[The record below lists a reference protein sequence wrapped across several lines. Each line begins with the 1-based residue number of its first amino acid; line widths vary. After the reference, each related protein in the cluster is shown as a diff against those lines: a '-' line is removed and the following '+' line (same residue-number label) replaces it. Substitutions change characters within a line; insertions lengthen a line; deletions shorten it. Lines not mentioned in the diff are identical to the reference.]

1 MLELLNSYAH
11 GYLAIP
17 VIMSCREHGMFELFQ
32 NGSVDLSN
40 EQLAKHLQANSG
52 NLQIALRLLHSMNW
66 IMPSNQDNNKYRLI
80 SKKYELIPEDILDLF
95 QFPFEDYLLNCNS
108 TPPLYPWFLRS
119 MQRWAINDSLLADFL
134 DGLLVIPLLLAMR
147 RHELIVSKRGDQF
160 TFSDKINLTVCNELF
175 QFFQTKK
182 WIYGNPE
189 IFYFSN
195 IGAFIWERIFNNAA
209 LMSYFLMFSHID
221 TLLFG
226 DAKTVFQ
233 RQLNG
238 QESHIDRTL
247 NVIGSGFQ
255 HEHYFADLT
264 DTLGHLFNRIPY
276 DEQPKYII
284 DMGCGD
290 GTLLKR
296 IYQYI
301 ESKTGRGLEL
311 ANYPLV
317 MIGVD
322 YNVEALVVT
331 RETLK
336 DIPHLTLKGDI
347 NDPEKLLADLRA
359 MNISDPDDMLHVRS
373 FLDHDRPYLA
383 PKQRKHV
390 AKYSQLMS
398 SGVYVDELGQLIPPC
413 EMMQSLVEH
422 FQRWAKI
429 IGRHGLMIL
438 EVHCLP
444 PQTVYNFLNQCEN
457 LHFDAY
463 HSLSKQSLVEP
474 EYFLIAASE
483 AGLLPIPQ
491 FTHKYPRILPFARIT
506 LNWFKPKP
514 YHIRCAQLSEIKY
527 LCEIG
532 SSSSSLN
539 NATTKEEIQR
549 HIQKFSQGQC
559 VLTREGEICAVIYT
573 KRIKDVKLPQE
584 HDPKGT
590 VIYISAFNVLPAKR
604 ELGIARILLEF
615 VIQYSGLQ
623 AGITK
628 IRGTIPCN
636 VLSKQPYVH
645 AVDANGLPLD
655 PEVRFFCQNG
665 AVLQKAT
672 EKDVEGQDIYE
683 IYIEY
688 DLQDIALPSLPRFHK
703 PVTLVATLEQT
714 VTRVEESV
722 LKLMRREYFAY
733 YTTQT
738 ALRDLGFDSLNL
750 LELQTLLSKQF
761 KVELNLAF
769 FFSYSTIEKMAEYLH
784 QFNTNI
790 TSSHVESIGS
800 PQKVSPLPF
809 HKPVTAV
816 ATLEQ
821 TVTRVEESVL
831 KLMRR
836 EQFSHYTTQTAL
848 RDLGF
853 DSLNLLELQTL
864 LSKEFKV
871 ELNLAFF
878 FSYSTVEKIAEHLH
892 QFNTNITS
900 SSAKPI
906 APPQEV
912 SPLPNQSTPLKFVDT
927 DIAIVGMSG
936 RFPGAEN
943 LTLFWKNIANGVQSV
958 DEIPKERWDINQH
971 YDSDPAV
978 ANKTY
983 SRVGSFLQ
991 DIDKFDP
998 LFFNISP
1005 KEAELID
1012 PQQRI
1017 FLEEAWRALED
1028 AGYTDRM
1035 LTNMRCGV
1043 FVGAA
1048 IGEYGELL
1056 NKVQMQNESYAF
1068 MGLSPSILASRISYF
1083 LNLKGPSLAIDTAC
1097 SSSLVAVNLACESLL
1112 TKQCDIALAGGVSTL
1127 LTPQMHIKTAKVG
1140 MLSPSGV
1147 CRTFDKKA
1155 DGITL
1160 GEGVGVIVLKPL
1172 QQAIQDRNII
1182 YGVIKASGINQ
1193 DGSSN
1198 GITAPNPDSQTEL
1211 ELEVY
1216 RKANISPETISYV
1229 EAHGTGTPLGDP
1241 VEVSALTR
1249 AFRQYTNNVGY
1260 CAIGSVKTNIG
1271 HTTIAA
1277 GISSF
1282 IKILL
1287 ALKHKKIPPHLN
1299 FSEINDNIKLENS
1312 PFYINSTLREWQ
1324 TEAGMLRRA
1333 AVSSFGFSGT
1343 NAHVVVEEAPEQFL
1357 LCKSAKPCYLVTLS
1371 AKNKDALMQRIV
1383 NLHTHIKTNPGLH
1396 LEAIAYTLNVGRSHF
1411 NHRCA
1416 LVISS
1421 MEELQSKLEK
1431 IQKQEKPSGCFQGD
1445 TKNGLEDKAIY
1456 DRVLKSIV
1464 EELNNQIYQD
1474 ANEYKKQLE
1483 ALGNLYVRG
1492 YEVDWVLLH
1501 RGEAHQKISLPTY
1514 PFLKERY
1521 WITEESASHLLPSQ
1535 THSFT
1540 QIASKLHPLLDDNAS
1555 TLEGQCY
1562 QTLLQADAFYLRDH
1576 VIKGKK
1582 ILPGVCSLEMARIG
1596 GALARPSSVG
1606 VCELKHVIWQ
1616 QPIVVESPKEISLY
1630 LHPKGERVE
1639 YEVYSKEEAEYSL
1652 HSQGEVVYGEI
1663 SARPEALDIEALQQ
1677 SMEKE
1682 FSHSELY
1689 KKFRAMGI
1697 HYGPSFQ
1704 GLQYVKSD
1712 GKRALGY
1719 VVMPQEVS
1727 QAKDYSSYLFHPS
1740 FLDSVLQTIMVFNF
1754 DEKQRE
1760 TYLPFGVEE
1769 VKWFVTQF
1777 PEKAYVLAEAD
1788 SRGTEEMPCYQL
1800 QLADERGNLILQFK
1814 GFRMRAVELK
1824 KSAKVFKNQNI
1835 SSSQAELAL
1844 YQTKLE
1850 EVPLSSLD
1858 QANTFVTGVLTVDV
1872 STKECERLKAA
1883 LDCTVVGF
1891 SKEDLIHHETLAEK
1905 IAALPANI
1913 SHLLYLVSAEKEND
1927 TALAV
1932 ESLFVL
1938 TKELLR
1944 SKRFSTL
1951 SSYYICRFSNVN
1963 PPLDEMTSGFIKS
1976 LGQEQPSYRFH
1987 LLTCEAKRTEAEV
2000 LNLWLQEINHAVPA
2014 GAVIRYNGSKRYEE
2028 RFQPITMQSETNTKL
2043 PLREKG
2049 TYLITGGL
2057 GGLGFLFARYLA
2069 TRYQA
2074 KLILTGR
2081 SLLDDSKKAQLKELE
2096 KLGSE
2101 VLYVT
2106 GDISQKPAVQNILV
2120 KGKNRFG
2127 GLHGIIHSAGII
2139 KDSLLVHK
2147 SIEDFRAVLA
2157 PKVEGLIHLDTL
2169 TAEDPIE
2176 LFVMFS
2182 SMSSVLGNVGQS
2194 DYASAN
2200 AFLDNFSHWRQA
2212 QVQANRR
2219 RGKTLSIN
2227 WPLWLDGG
2235 MQVDSASQEYM
2246 ESRFGMKSMPT
2257 DKGFEA
2263 FEQFLSLSFSQG
2275 IVAYGEANC
2284 FLEILSHLLP
2294 GQKSSVSQS
2303 SRQEEKPNI
2312 EMLDD
2317 TLIARTQIYLKKL
2330 LQNKLKLPEH
2340 KLDIQ
2345 TAFDQYGLDSILIL
2359 DVTRT
2364 LEKDFGILPKT
2375 LFFEYRTITELSR
2388 YFIQSHKG
2396 TLEKLLKEKTSSPQE
2411 RITLPPA
2418 PLTSSQ
2424 HSMKNQS
2431 TFSDRFLPQ
2440 KIIAQQVG
2448 ENNIQTSEDIA
2459 IVGLSGRYPDAKN
2472 LQEFW
2477 KNLQQGH
2484 NAVREIPEERWDW
2497 RLHYD
2502 ANKSEMGKSYGKS
2515 GSFIQDFD
2523 KFDPLFFNISPRE
2536 AELMD
2541 PQERLFLEVVWAT
2554 LEDAGYTPEGL
2565 NENTNNKIGV
2575 FVGVMYGPYQLYG
2588 SSQDN
2593 LTLPT
2598 SFYASIANH
2607 VSYSLNF
2614 HGPSLAVDTMC
2625 SSSLTAI
2632 HLACESIKRG
2642 ECQAAIA
2649 GGVNITSHPSKYL
2662 VLSQG
2667 RFLSSDGLCKSFGE
2681 GGDGY
2686 VPGEG
2691 VGAVLLKHLSQ
2702 ALSDG
2707 DEIYGVIK
2715 GSSVNHGGKTNGY
2728 TVPNPVAQGELIQNA
2743 LKQASVVPQS
2753 LSYIE
2758 AHGTGTSLGD
2768 PIEIRGLDKAFE
2780 GVEKQSCP
2788 IGSIKSNLGHLESA
2802 AGIAALTKVLLQFKY
2817 KQLVPSIHAETL
2829 NPHIPFAETP
2839 FYVQRELADWQ
2850 TKAGYPL
2857 RAGISSFG
2865 AGGSNAHLI
2874 LEEAPKQVLQHG
2886 KRKPYYLVTLS
2897 AKHQD
2902 SLKQQIADL
2911 HIYLR
2916 DCSDISL
2923 ESLAYTLNVGR
2934 SHFNFRCAVVAS
2946 TIEEF
2951 KIALEKLQLAQTP
2964 AGCFRG
2970 QADKAHEDGAIYKK
2984 VLKRIFEELK
2994 TIELT
2999 DLATYKENMEA
3010 LANLYIKGYQLDWK
3024 LLHHGESHQ
3033 KVRLPTYP
3041 FLKERYWLSK
3051 ETASSLNLSQVLFEP
3066 VQRALHP
3073 LLDKNISTFE
3083 SQIYQKT
3090 LLPTEVVLAHH
3101 QVFDQAILP
3110 GTAYLEMAR
3119 AAGTLAGG
3127 RPITRLKDVMWQIPI
3142 VSKGVPIDVRLKL
3155 HPTEN
3160 GQGAIFQMFT
3170 NVDDKLLLHA
3180 KGELEYESAA
3190 PSIPI
3195 SLIQG
3200 EDLKSVL
3207 ARCEYLFDKTQMYA
3221 RLKKIGFDYGQSF
3234 QVTQA
3239 LYGNAYEGVA
3249 LLCLPQI
3256 CQGNASQHVLHPML
3270 LDGALRAIFAIQHQI
3285 LRSSDLYVPFY
3296 MESLEI
3302 YRELPSTV
3310 YSYARLVSPSG
3321 SEKQEKPLQH
3331 HVIDVDILT
3340 EQGELCV
3347 SFRGFKALPFRRE
3360 EIKEGGEE
3368 TKEVCYYYQPQWTD
3382 ESLAS
3387 SKKDLCHLNNLMVLS
3402 EPHDAF
3408 SASLISGISSNG
3420 MEPWPDIVLQ
3430 ILPSTVTDGENSTI
3444 GSMEASYLK
3453 GLLDWLQFFKT
3464 WQGTAPEKPLHYVMV
3479 YEATSP
3485 TAQPYYA
3492 ALASL
3497 SRAVKLLSPNLTMSV
3512 LGVHPENTR
3521 RLDWIERLH
3530 DELHHRQDKSVY
3542 YASTGQRLVRRLIEI
3557 LPANPFSLQSL
3568 PLRKEGIYLITGGC
3582 GGLGKHFARF
3592 LSKGYQAKIIILGR
3606 SSLDDDKKQFLAEL
3620 KALGGEA
3627 YYISVDIGT
3636 SQIALE
3642 IALTHMI
3649 NQVGEIQGVIHA
3661 AGVVN
3666 SHCANVVEN
3675 ADFLRA
3681 CEVKVDG
3688 TVHLDRTTQTYPLDF
3703 FVTFSSISSELGDFG
3718 VGSYAFSNRFMDEF
3732 MHWRADQVQQGLRRG
3747 LSLSIQWP
3755 YWKEGGM
3762 HMPAEAMRVYQDY
3775 SGFDLLDTEQGLAS
3789 FHSCLSLGLANVLVA
3804 AGDKEKLERILGIMR
3819 IA

>member
-1 MLELLNSYAH
+1 MLEFLNRYAH

-17 VIMSCREHGMFELFQ
+17 VIMSCRKHGMFELFQ
-32 NGSVDLSN
+32 DGQVDLSKK
-40 EQLAKHLQANSG
+40 QLAKHLQANTG

-66 IMPSNQDNNKYRLI
+66 IVPLNEDNNKYRLI
-80 SKKYELIPEDILDLF
+80 SKKYKLIPDDILDLF

-108 TPPLYPWFLRS
+108 SPPLYPWLLRS
-119 MQRWAINDSLLADFL
+119 MQHWSINDSLLADFL

-147 RHELIVSKRGDQF
+147 RYELMVSRDGKQF
-160 TFSDKINLTVCNELF
+160 TFSDKINLTVRKELF
-175 QFFQTKK
+175 QFMQTKK
-182 WIYGNPE
+182 WLHGNPE
-189 IFYFSN
+189 TFYLSN
-195 IGAFIWERIFNNAA
+195 IGEFIWERIFNNAA
-209 LMSYFLMFSHID
+209 LMSYFPMISHID

-233 RQLNG
+233 RHLNG

-255 HEHYFADLT
+255 HEHFFADLT
-264 DTLGHLFNRIPY
+264 ETLGHLFDRLPY

-301 ESKTGRGLEL
+301 ESKTGRGQEL
-311 ANYPLV
+311 ANHPLV

-322 YNVEALVVT
+322 YNEEALIVT

-336 DIPHLTLKGDI
+336 EIPHLTLKGDI
-347 NDPEKLLADLRA
+347 NDPEKLLTDLCA
-359 MNISDPDDMLHVRS
+359 MNISDPDEMLHVRS

-383 PKQRKHV
+383 PQQRECV
-390 AKYSQLMS
+390 VKYRQLMF
-398 SGVYVDELGQLIPPC
+398 SGVYVDELGKLIQPC

-444 PQTVYNFLNQCEN
+444 PQTVYQFLNQCEN

-463 HSLSKQSLVEP
+463 HALSKQSLVEP

-506 LNWFKPKP
+506 LNWFKPQP
-514 YHIRCAQLSEIKY
+514 YHIRYAQLSDMKD
-527 LCEIG
+527 LFEIG
-532 SSSSSLN
+532 RSFRSLS
-539 NATTKEEIQR
+539 NAITEEEIQR
-549 HIQKFSQGQC
+549 HIQKFPEGQC
-559 VLTREGEICAVIYT
+559 VLTQDEEICAVIYT
-573 KRIKDVKLPQE
+573 KRIKDLEPSQK
-584 HDPKGT
+584 HDPQGT
-590 VIYISAFNVLPAKR
+590 VITISALNVLPTRR
-604 ELGIARILLEF
+604 ESGIARILLEF

-636 VLSKQPYVH
+636 VLNKQPYIH
-645 AVDANGLPLD
+645 TVDADGLPLD
-655 PEVRFFCQNG
+655 HEVRFFCKNG
-665 AVLQKAT
+665 AVLQKAK
-672 EKDVEGQDIYE
+672 EKDGEGQDIYE
-683 IYIEY
+683 IIIEY
-688 DLQDIALPSLPRFHK
+688 DLQDIALSSKPRYHK
-703 PVTLVATLEQT
+703 PESSVTALEQT
-714 VTRVEESV
+714 TNKVEESV
-722 LKLMRREYFAY
+722 LKLMKRDQIAH

-769 FFSYSTIEKMAEYLH
+769 FFSYTTVEKMAEYLQ
-784 QFNTNI
+784 QFNTDL
-790 TSSHVESIGS
+790 TTSHVE
-800 PQKVSPLPF
+800 PTP
-809 HKPVTAV
+809 
-816 ATLEQ
+816 
-821 TVTRVEESVL
+821 
-831 KLMRR
+831 
-836 EQFSHYTTQTAL
+836 
-848 RDLGF
+848 
-853 DSLNLLELQTL
+853 
-864 LSKEFKV
+864 
-871 ELNLAFF
+871 
-878 FSYSTVEKIAEHLH
+878 SY
-892 QFNTNITS
+892 
-900 SSAKPI
+900 
-906 APPQEV
+906 QEV
-912 SPLPNQSTPLKFVDT
+912 SRLTCHPTLLKSADT
-927 DIAIVGMSG
+927 DIAVVGMSG
-936 RFPGAEN
+936 RFPDAEN
-943 LTLFWKNIANGVQSV
+943 LTIFWKNLANGLQSV
-958 DEIPKERWDINQH
+958 LEIPKERWDINQH
-971 YDSDPAV
+971 YHPDPTV

-983 SRVGSFLQ
+983 SRVGAFLQ

-1005 KEAELID
+1005 KEAELVD
-1012 PQQRI
+1012 PQQRL
-1017 FLEEAWRALED
+1017 FLQEAWRALED
-1028 AGYTDRM
+1028 AGYSDRM

-1043 FVGAA
+1043 FVGAT

-1112 TKQCDIALAGGVSTL
+1112 TKQCDIALAGGVATL

-1140 MLSPSGV
+1140 MLSPSGA
-1147 CRTFDKKA
+1147 CQTFDQKA

-1172 QQAIQDRNII
+1172 QQAIQDKNII

-1216 RKANISPETISYV
+1216 RKANISPESITYV
-1229 EAHGTGTPLGDP
+1229 ETHGTGTPLGDP
-1241 VEVSALTR
+1241 IEVSALTQ
-1249 AFRQYTNNVGY
+1249 AFRQHTNNVGY

-1282 IKILL
+1282 IKVLL

-1299 FSEINDNIKLENS
+1299 FTKLNENIKLESS
-1312 PFYINSTLREWQ
+1312 PFYINSTLLDWQ

-1343 NAHVVVEEAPEQFL
+1343 NAHVVVEEAPEHFL
-1357 LCKSAKPCYLVTLS
+1357 LYKAAKPCYLVTLS
-1371 AKNKDALMQRIV
+1371 AKNKDALAQRLE
-1383 NLHTHIKTNPGLH
+1383 NLYTHLKTHAELP

-1416 LVISS
+1416 FVISS
-1421 MEELQSKLEK
+1421 IEELQIKLEQV
-1431 IQKQEKPSGCFQGD
+1431 QKREKPSGYFLGD
-1445 TKNGLEDKAIY
+1445 TKKELEDKAIY
-1456 DRVLKSIV
+1456 DRVLKSTL
-1464 EELNNQIYQD
+1464 EELKNQFYQD

-1492 YEVDWVLLH
+1492 YDIDWVLLH
-1501 RGEAHQKISLPTY
+1501 RGESHQKISLPTY

-1521 WITEESASHLLPSQ
+1521 WITEESPSPLLPSQ

-1540 QIASKLHPLLDDNAS
+1540 QIARRLHPLLDYNAS
-1555 TLEGQCY
+1555 TLESQCY
-1562 QTLLQADAFYLRDH
+1562 QTLFQPDAFYLKDH
-1576 VIKGKK
+1576 VIKGKR
-1582 ILPGVCSLEMARIG
+1582 ILPGACSLEMARIG
-1596 GALARPSSVG
+1596 GVLACPSSAG
-1606 VCELKHVIWQ
+1606 VCGLKNVIWP
-1616 QPIVVESPKEISLY
+1616 QPIVVESPKEISLS
-1630 LHPKGERVE
+1630 LLPKGERVE
-1639 YEVYSKEEAEYSL
+1639 YEIYSNEVGEYSL

-1663 SARPEALDIEALQQ
+1663 PDRPEALDIKALQQ
-1677 SMEKE
+1677 SMGKE
-1682 FSHSELY
+1682 FSNSELY
-1689 KKFRAMGI
+1689 NKFRAMGM

-1704 GLQYVKSD
+1704 GLQYVRSD
-1712 GKRALGY
+1712 SKRTLGY
-1719 VVMPQEVS
+1719 VMIPQEVS

-1740 FLDSVLQTIMVFNF
+1740 FLDSVLQTIVAFNF
-1754 DEKQRE
+1754 DEKLRK

-1777 PEKAYVLAEAD
+1777 PEKAYVLVEAD
-1788 SRGTEEMPCYQL
+1788 PRGTEEMPYYQL
-1800 QLADERGNLILQFK
+1800 QLADETGNLILQLT
-1814 GFRMRAVELK
+1814 GFSMRAVELK
-1824 KSAKVFKNQNI
+1824 NRVEVFKNQNV
-1835 SSSQAELAL
+1835 SSSQAELTL
-1844 YQTKLE
+1844 YQTNFE
-1850 EVPLSSLD
+1850 EVPLSSWG
-1858 QANTFVTGVLTVDV
+1858 QANTFVTGILTVDV
-1872 STKECERLKAA
+1872 SREECERLKAA
-1883 LDCTVVGF
+1883 LDCTVIGF
-1891 SKEDLIHHETLAEK
+1891 SKQDLIDHETLAEK

-1913 SHLLYLVSAEKEND
+1913 SHLLYLVSPEKED
-1927 TALAV
+1927 GTALAV
-1932 ESLFVL
+1932 ESLFGL

-1944 SKRFSTL
+1944 SKRFATL
-1951 SSYYICRFSNVN
+1951 SSYYICRSSGEN
-1963 PPLDEMTSGFIKS
+1963 PPLAEMASGFIKS
-1976 LGQEQPSYRFH
+1976 LGQEQPSYRYR

-2000 LNLWLQEINHAVPA
+2000 LNLWLQEINHVVPA
-2014 GAVIRYNGSKRYEE
+2014 RAVIRYQGNKRYEE
-2028 RFQPITMQSETNTKL
+2028 RFQSITMQSETNTKL

-2069 TRYQA
+2069 THYQA

-2096 KLGSE
+2096 TLGSE
-2101 VLYVT
+2101 VLYMP
-2106 GDISQKPAVQNILV
+2106 GDISQKSTVQNILA

-2127 GLHGIIHSAGII
+2127 TLHGIIHSAGIL

-2157 PKVEGLIHLDTL
+2157 PKVEGLVHLDTL
-2169 TAEDPIE
+2169 TAEEPLEI
-2176 LFVMFS
+2176 FVMFS
-2182 SMSSVLGNVGQS
+2182 SMSSILGNVGQS

-2200 AFLDNFSHWRQA
+2200 AFLDSFAHWRQA
-2212 QVQANRR
+2212 QVQVNRR

-2227 WPLWLDGG
+2227 WPLWLEGG
-2235 MQVDSASQEYM
+2235 MQIDSASQEYM
-2246 ESRFGMKSMPT
+2246 ESRFGMKPMPT

-2263 FEQFLSLSFSQG
+2263 FEQLLSLSLSQG
-2275 IVAYGEANC
+2275 IVGYGEANC
-2284 FLEILSHLLP
+2284 FLEFLSHLVP
-2294 GQKSSVSQS
+2294 IQKEGLSQNLW
-2303 SRQEEKPNI
+2303 QEKPNI
-2312 EMLDD
+2312 EILDD
-2317 TLIARTQIYLKKL
+2317 TLLAQAQTYLKQL
-2330 LQNKLKLPEH
+2330 LQNKLKLPEQ
-2340 KLDIQ
+2340 KLDTQ

-2359 DVTRT
+2359 DLTRA
-2364 LEKDFGILPKT
+2364 LEKDFGLLPKT

-2396 TLEKLLKEKTSSPQE
+2396 TLEELFKEKMSSLPE
-2411 RITLPPA
+2411 RSPLSPA
-2418 PLTSSQ
+2418 RLTISQ
-2424 HSMKNQS
+2424 HSMKTQS
-2431 TFSDRFLPQ
+2431 TPSARFLPY
-2440 KIIAQQVG
+2440 KTIVQQEM
-2448 ENNIQTSEDIA
+2448 ENNIQTSENIA
-2459 IVGLSGRYPDAKN
+2459 IIGLSGRYPDAKN

-2484 NAVREIPEERWDW
+2484 NAIREIPEERWDW
-2497 RLHYD
+2497 RLDYD
-2502 ANKSEMGKSYGKS
+2502 ANKSEIGKSYGKS

-2565 NENTNNKIGV
+2565 NQNTNSKIGV

-2598 SFYASIANH
+2598 SFYASIANRA
-2607 VSYSLNF
+2607 SYALNF

-2632 HLACESIKRG
+2632 HLACESIRRG
-2642 ECQAAIA
+2642 ECEAAFA

-2691 VGAVLLKHLSQ
+2691 VGAVLLKSLSR
-2702 ALSDG
+2702 ALSDR

-2743 LKQASVVPQS
+2743 LKHAHVAPQS
-2753 LSYIE
+2753 LSYME

-2802 AGIAALTKVLLQFKY
+2802 AGIAALTKVLLQFKHR
-2817 KQLVPSIHAETL
+2817 QLVPSIHAETL
-2829 NPHIPFAETP
+2829 NSHIPFAETP
-2839 FYVQRELADWQ
+2839 FYVQRELSDWEP
-2850 TKAGYPL
+2850 KAGYPL

-2874 LEEAPKQVLQHG
+2874 LEEAPKQLLRHG
-2886 KRKPYYLVTLS
+2886 ETKPYYLVTLS

-2902 SLKQQIADL
+2902 SLKQHIADL
-2911 HIYLR
+2911 HIYLK

-2923 ESLAYTLNVGR
+2923 ESLAYTLNIGR

-2946 TIEEF
+2946 NIEEF
-2951 KIALEKLQLAQTP
+2951 KIALEKLQRAQTP

-2984 VLKRIFEELK
+2984 VLKGTFEELK
-2994 TIELT
+2994 TIELS
-2999 DLATYKENMEA
+2999 DLATYKENLET

-3033 KVRLPTYP
+3033 KVSLPTYP
-3041 FLKERYWLSK
+3041 FLKERYWLPK
-3051 ETASSLNLSQVLFEP
+3051 ESTSSFNLSQVPFEP
-3066 VQRALHP
+3066 VQEALHP

-3083 SQIYQKT
+3083 AQIYQKT
-3090 LLPTEVVLAHH
+3090 LLPKEVYLAHH
-3101 QVFDQAILP
+3101 LVFDQAILP
-3110 GTAYLEMAR
+3110 GTAYLEMAH

-3127 RPITRLKDVMWQIPI
+3127 RPVTILKDVMWQRPI
-3142 VSKGVPIDVRLKL
+3142 VSKGVPIDVHLKL

-3160 GQGAIFQMFT
+3160 GQGATFQVFT

-3190 PSIPI
+3190 SSIPV
-3195 SLIQG
+3195 SLFQG
-3200 EDLKSVL
+3200 EELKNIL
-3207 ARCEYLFDKTQMYA
+3207 ARCEYLCDKTQMYA
-3221 RLKKIGFDYGQSF
+3221 RLKEIGFDYGQSF

-3249 LLCLPQI
+3249 LLCLPLI
-3256 CQGNASQHVLHPML
+3256 CQGNTSQHVLHPML
-3270 LDGALRAIFAIQHQI
+3270 LDGALRAVFAIQHQI
-3285 LRSSDLYVPFY
+3285 LQSSTLHVPFY
-3296 MESLEI
+3296 LESLEI

-3310 YSYARLVSPSG
+3310 YSYARLVPSNG
-3321 SEKQEKPLQH
+3321 SEAQEKQLQH
-3331 HVIDVDILT
+3331 HVIHIDILT

-3347 SFRGFKALPFRRE
+3347 SFRGFKALPFRP
-3360 EIKEGGEE
+3360 EE
-3368 TKEVCYYYQPQWTD
+3368 TKEICYYYQPQWIG

-3387 SKKDLCHLNNLMVLS
+3387 SKKDPGHNNLMVLS
-3402 EPHDAF
+3402 DPHDAF
-3408 SASLISGISSNG
+3408 SDSIISGMSSSG
-3420 MEPWPDIVLQ
+3420 MEPWPDTLLH
-3430 ILPSTVTDGENSTI
+3430 ILPSTVSDGKNSNI
-3444 GSMEASYLK
+3444 GSMEASNLK
-3453 GLLDWLQFFKT
+3453 SLLDWLQFFKT

-3479 YEATSP
+3479 YEAASP
-3485 TAQPYYA
+3485 TAQPHYT

-3497 SRAVKLLSPNLTMSV
+3497 SRAVKLLSPNLTMTV

-3521 RLDWIERLH
+3521 QPDWIDRLH
-3530 DELHHRQDKSVY
+3530 DELHHRQDKSLY
-3542 YASTGQRLVRRLIEI
+3542 YASTGQRLVRRLTEI
-3557 LPANPFSLQSL
+3557 SPANPLQPQSL
-3568 PLRKEGIYLITGGC
+3568 PLRKQGIYLITGGC
-3582 GGLGKHFARF
+3582 GGLGKHFARY
-3592 LSKGYQAKIIILGR
+3592 LSNHYQAKIILLGR
-3606 SSLDDDKKQFLAEL
+3606 SPLDSDKKQFLAEL
-3620 KALGGEA
+3620 KALGSEA
-3627 YYISVDIGT
+3627 YYVSVDLGV
-3636 SQIALE
+3636 SQTALE
-3642 IALTHMI
+3642 TALSNI
-3649 NQVGEIQGVIHA
+3649 VNQVGEIQGVIHA
-3661 AGVVN
+3661 AGVMTPLF
-3666 SHCANVVEN
+3666 ANVVTN
-3675 ADFLRA
+3675 TDFLRA
-3681 CEVKVDG
+3681 CEAKVNG
-3688 TVHLDRTTQTYPLDF
+3688 TVHLDHVTQIYPLDF

-3732 MHWRADQVQQGLRRG
+3732 MHWRADLVQQGLRRG
-3747 LSLSIQWP
+3747 ISLSIQWP

-3762 HMPAEAMRVYQDY
+3762 HMPAEAMKVYHNY
-3775 SGFDLLDTEQGLAS
+3775 SGLSLLDTEQGLAS
-3789 FHSCLSLGLANVLVA
+3789 FEHCLTLGLANVLVVS
-3804 AGDKEKLERILGIMR
+3804 GNKVKLERTLGVRAPASSIQS
-3819 IA
+3819 